1 MTRVGSLIEG
11 DDQRIGINKVN
22 AGKAHLA
29 NLKCKRLTKRRHKME
44 IPFIDGDEMDAL
56 TQVKRWYMWKSGE
69 RKRIKNKYRRRC
81 RQVVRA
87 QILKEM

>member
-1 MTRVGSLIEG
+1 
-11 DDQRIGINKVN
+11 
-22 AGKAHLA
+22 
-29 NLKCKRLTKRRHKME
+29 ME

-56 TQVKRWYMWKSGE
+56 TRVKRWYAWKSGA

>member
-1 MTRVGSLIEG
+1 MT
-11 DDQRIGINKVN
+11 
-22 AGKAHLA
+22 
-29 NLKCKRLTKRRHKME
+29 E

-56 TQVKRWYMWKSGE
+56 TRMKRWYMWKSGE